1 MKSNYM
7 IVSAACL
14 CCAFSIFSAPQKI
27 IPADIS
33 SGVQS
38 AKIAKPSDTAKAEIK
53 KDTLKRDSVKTGFGR
68 LHIIATPDSAVVV
81 MDSNTRGTAPII
93 IDSIVP
99 GEHTVL
105 IRKKG
110 YFIKKISFVALAD
123 TTQQLSVSLVRPGGL
138 VVKSDPV
145 GARLFLDDKES
156 GATPWENV
164 KLKPGDYK
172 IRLEYLQ
179 HETFEKN
186 VSIKDGLCDTMSV
199 TLPYTKTY
207 LDSIAAVKQH
217 KEAAKHKADLITNLA
232 VFGAFLIFGLVII
245 ATEAANNNL

>member
-1 MKSNYM
+1 MKNNYM

-14 CCAFSIFSAPQKI
+14 CCAFSIFSEPQKI
-27 IPADIS
+27 IPADTS
-33 SGVQS
+33 SGAQS
-38 AKIAKPSDTAKAEIK
+38 AKIAKPSDTSKAETK
-53 KDTLKRDSVKTGFGR
+53 TDTLERDRVKTGFGR

-110 YFIKKISFVALAD
+110 YFIKKISFVAAAD
-123 TTQQLSVSLVRPGGL
+123 TTLQISVNLVRPGGL
-138 VVKSDPV
+138 VVKSDPI
-145 GARLFLDDKES
+145 GARLFLNDNDS

-172 IRLEYLQ
+172 VRLEYLQ

-186 VSIKDGLCDTMSV
+186 VSVTDGLCDTISV

-217 KEAAKHKADLITNLA
+217 KDAAKHKANLITNLA
-232 VFGAFLIFGLVII
+232 VFGTFLVFGLVII
-245 ATEAANNNL
+245 AIEAANNNL